1 MRTIANISIEAIGQ
15 AAYEA
20 GYRLPIVSKSVL

>member
-1 MRTIANISIEAIGQ
+1 MRTIVNISIEAIGQ

-20 GYRLPIVSKSVL
+20 GYSLPIVSKSVL

>member
-15 AAYEA
+15 EPYEA
-20 GYRLPIVSKSVL
+20 GYSLPIVSKSVL